1 LNDEMAFIALH
12 ALAEY
17 PARQAEAAIA
27 ATAQQLVH
35 VATGEGTTGWVPHTY
50 AIIERYL
57 PSQTGAMR
65 AGRQQH
71 WQLNFPAVNRVHV
84 PVALGS
90 MLALLAVLGHA
101 CWRRRVDDISLLAAT
116 VSLAVL
122 GNAFI
127 CGVISGPHDRY
138 GARLA
143 WLATFAVLVAVGR
156 VFAADEDRTGLQTA

>member
-1 LNDEMAFIALH
+1 M
-12 ALAEY
+12 
-17 PARQAEAAIA
+17 
-27 ATAQQLVH
+27 
-35 VATGEGTTGWVPHTY
+35 PHTY

-57 PSQTGAMR
+57 PRQTGAMR
-65 AGRQQH
+65 AARQQH

-90 MLALLAVLGHA
+90 MLALLAILGHA
-101 CWRRRVDDISLLAAT
+101 CWRRRGDDMTLLAAT

-122 GNAFI
+122 GNAVI

-143 WLATFAVLVAVGR
+143 WLATFAVLVAVGS
-156 VFAADEDRTGLQTA
+156 VFAADEDRAGCGRREIS